1 MTSIVRQ
8 DDVRRL
14 NQFGILRAL
23 RRHGPLSRTALSTLT
38 GLSPS
43 TVTVITNSLIERSV
57 LTDRLTETATVNKR
71 GRPQVLVA
79 PSGRFITVATIRLA
93 RGLVEAA
100 LFDYAGQELG
110 RRELR
115 QHTLSLAPDNILQLM
130 VRLLNELGREA
141 GRDRSSIKRIAVAVE
156 GIVDSAGRLL
166 LSTPFADVHEVDL
179 ASLLEAEFGV
189 PAEIMNDCNA
199 VAEGLTWTAPA
210 ASGDN
215 FAALLLSNGVGL
227 GLAINGKMLSGPHSS
242 GMEFGHMI
250 YKPDGA
256 LCRCGRRGCIEAYAG
271 IYAIRR
277 AAAGEDPKFVS
288 EDVPENATLV
298 DILEKARKS
307 DGPERRALQEAG
319 RAVGTG
325 LVNLFTLF
333 DSLPL
338 IIAGP
343 STIALDFMMDEIRAA
358 FANRSFGRQIEP
370 QIVDIYPDAPR
381 LMRQGAVLRALAAL
395 DMSLPDL
402 EEVAAVSDVV
412 VGRDGQ

>member
-1 MTSIVRQ
+1 
-8 DDVRRL
+8 
-14 NQFGILRAL
+14 
-23 RRHGPLSRTALSTLT
+23 
-38 GLSPS
+38 
-43 TVTVITNSLIERSV
+43 
-57 LTDRLTETATVNKR
+57 
-71 GRPQVLVA
+71 
-79 PSGRFITVATIRLA
+79 
-93 RGLVEAA
+93 
-100 LFDYAGQELG
+100 
-110 RRELR
+110 
-115 QHTLSLAPDNILQLM
+115 
-130 VRLLNELGREA
+130 
-141 GRDRSSIKRIAVAVE
+141 
-156 GIVDSAGRLL
+156 
-166 LSTPFADVHEVDL
+166 
-179 ASLLEAEFGV
+179 
-189 PAEIMNDCNA
+189 
-199 VAEGLTWTAPA
+199 LTWTAPA

-256 LCRCGRRGCIEAYAG
+256 LCRCGRRGCIEPYAG

>member
-14 NQFGILRAL
+14 NQYGILRAL

-43 TVTVITNSLIERSV
+43 TVTVITNSLIERGV

-71 GRPQVLVA
+71 GRPQVMIA
-79 PSGRFITVATIRLA
+79 PSGRYVTIATIRLA

-100 LFDYAGQELG
+100 LFDYAGNELA

-115 QHTLSLAPDNILQLM
+115 QRTLSLAPDNILQLM
-130 VRLLNELGREA
+130 VGLLNELGLQT
-141 GRDRSSIKRIAVAVE
+141 GRPRASIKRIAVAVE
-156 GIVDSAGRLL
+156 GIVDSGGRLL
-166 LSTPFADVHEVDL
+166 LSTPFADVHEVDF
-179 ASLLEAEFGV
+179 ASLLEAEYGV

-227 GLAINGKMLSGPHSS
+227 GLAINGKMLSGPRSS
-242 GMEFGHMI
+242 GMEFGHTI

-277 AAAGEDPKFVS
+277 AAAGEDPQIVA
-288 EDVPENATLV
+288 EDVPENATLT
-298 DILEKARKS
+298 DILEKAKAGE
-307 DGPERRALQEAG
+307 GPERRALQEAG
-319 RAVGTG
+319 RAVGVG

-343 STIALDFMMDEIRAA
+343 STIALDFMMGEIKAA
-358 FANRSFGRQIEP
+358 FANRSFGREIEP
-370 QIVDIYPDAPR
+370 QIIDVYPDAPN

-395 DMSLPDL
+395 DMSLPDI
-402 EEVAAVSDVV
+402 EEVATASAVS
-412 VGRDGQ
+412 GRNRP